1 MAPLQPV
8 GPYQPNPVTLV
19 NRVGRD
25 ARRRDDPHPG
35 KEDESNQPPAADP
48 GAGEAPQEVAAP
60 PAVHQAS
67 HATPDP
73 LDPDAPGHLFDLKA

>member
-25 ARRRDDPHPG
+25 ARRKDDSHPG
-35 KEDESNQPPAADP
+35 KEEESAQHPAADP
-48 GAGEAPQEVAAP
+48 GTGEAPQEAVAPRAAGPASP
-60 PAVHQAS
+60 PI
-67 HATPDP
+67 PDP

>member
-25 ARRRDDPHPG
+25 ARRRDDQPG
-35 KEDESNQPPAADP
+35 HEAPPDQPAADP
-48 GAGEAPQEVAAP
+48 GADEAPPEAAAP
-60 PAVHQAS
+60 PHAPAAS
-67 HATPDP
+67 RPTTDP
-73 LDPDAPGHLFDLKA
+73 LDPDAPGHLLDIKA